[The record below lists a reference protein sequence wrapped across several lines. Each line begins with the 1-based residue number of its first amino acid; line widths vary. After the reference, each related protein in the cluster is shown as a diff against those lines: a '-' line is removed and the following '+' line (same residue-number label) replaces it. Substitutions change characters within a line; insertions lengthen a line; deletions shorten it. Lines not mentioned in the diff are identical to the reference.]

1 MLRLIADN
9 PGEIT
14 SIATGPLTNV
24 AGAIQRDPK
33 TMAQGKEIIFM
44 GGAVHVP
51 GNIPPGAAEFN
62 IYVDPHAAEVVLGFP
77 VPLLMVPLDVTH

>member
-1 MLRLIADN
+1 
-9 PGEIT
+9 
-14 SIATGPLTNV
+14 
-24 AGAIQRDPK
+24 
-33 TMAQGKEIIFM
+33 M

-77 VPLLMVPLDVTH
+77 VPLQMVPLDVTASSEADADGRGAGIQGPCGQDFTLHR